1 MKGAFGLGVRERK
14 SRRER
19 MRDGVRRRRRDEGRE
34 EETQLWHGAQL

>member
-1 MKGAFGLGVRERK
+1 MKGAFGLGVQERK

-19 MRDGVRRRRRDEGRE
+19 MRDGVRRRRGEGRE